1 MRGRNILEILGEIIK
16 RFNDYL
22 NGYDGEGRI
31 WVNSKDPSLA
41 TYYRFVINKKR
52 IGKIDMEN
60 VFNKKSARVSGWA
73 NDSKKKKYI

>member
-31 WVNSKDPSLA
+31 
-41 TYYRFVINKKR
+41 
-52 IGKIDMEN
+52 
-60 VFNKKSARVSGWA
+60 
-73 NDSKKKKYI
+73 